1 MSMQVLVEIGKTL
14 EESTDPESYPTEA
27 LHQILRALFDA
38 GEGEVAEALDEL
50 IHKVLVEYGDV
61 RYQCYQLFPEILR
74 QTPANRFEVVAGRV
88 IRHLGAV
95 EVEEDVRKNLVPLP
109 KCASRK
115 APIRCRS
122 GHKSEY
128 TNCWLAILRLIPTD
142 ALALHKRVLSLLD
155 DTVIPSMTR
164 PQLLGDYL
172 IDAYNAGGIISL
184 LALSSLFTLIRKHNL
199 DYPDFFP
206 KLYSLLDGR
215 ILHIYY
221 RRRFLRLL
229 DMFMQST
236 MLPAYIVAA
245 FAKRTARLALYAP
258 APSVQWVVPFVY
270 NLLKRHPACR
280 VMIHREDVSMQT
292 DPFDSE
298 TTDLARCGAIDSS
311 LWELQ
316 SLTKHYWGS
325 AARQASIF
333 ADRFTKPPFDL
344 EKVLNESSFTYEEII
359 EDELSHRWSK
369 RPPTNLDIPTT
380 AFD

>member
-1 MSMQVLVEIGKTL
+1 M
-14 EESTDPESYPTEA
+14 
-27 LHQILRALFDA
+27 
-38 GEGEVAEALDEL
+38 
-50 IHKVLVEYGDV
+50 
-61 RYQCYQLFPEILR
+61 
-74 QTPANRFEVVAGRV
+74 AGRV
-88 IRHLGAV
+88 VRHLGAV
-95 EVEEDVRKNLVPLP
+95 EVEEGVRSNLVPLP

-115 APIRCRS
+115 APIRSRS
-122 GHKSEY
+122 GHRSEY
-128 TNCWLAILRLIPTD
+128 TSCWLSVLQLIPRD
-142 ALALHKRVLSLLD
+142 SVALHKRVLSLLD

-172 IDAYNAGGIISL
+172 IDAYNTGGIISL

-280 VMIHREDVSMQT
+280 VMIHRDEITMRN
-292 DPFDSE
+292 DPFDPD
-298 TTDLARCGAIDSS
+298 TLDLSSCGALDSS

-316 SLTKHYWGS
+316 SLTRHYWGP

-344 EKVLNESSFTYEEII
+344 EKVLNDSSFTHEEIVA
-359 EDELSHRWSK
+359 DELSHRWSK
-369 RPPTNLDIPTT
+369 RPPTNLDIPSS